1 MYCIIV
7 KTQLKPGKLEEFLEA
22 MLPNAAASVRE
33 EPGCH
38 VFDVLEDRDTP
49 DLVYLYEI
57 YADEQALAEHKT
69 TAHYKASR
77 EVVNPL
83 IAEQSVV
90 RADVLATDPT
100 SRPLK

>member
-7 KTQLKPGKLEEFLEA
+7 QTRLKPGQRNAFLAA

-38 VFDVLEDRDTP
+38 VFDVIEDRDSP
-49 DLVYLYEI
+49 DLFHLYEL
-57 YADEQALAEHKT
+57 YADEAALAAHKQT
-69 TAHYKASR
+69 PHYLACR

-83 IAEQSVV
+83 IAEQTVI
-90 RADVLATDPT
+90 RADVLAT
-100 SRPLK
+100 RPRAATP